1 MAKKLCEDGFKADA
15 LNGNL
20 NQNKRD
26 RVMSDFRFK
35 KFKVLVATDIASRGL
50 DIDHIQHVINYD
62 LPQVAEDYIHRIGRT
77 GRAGSS
83 GSTICFVSPEEQN
96 IWDEIY
102 YLLHPDTAKKPK
114 KTNSRAVRKRSRESL
129 RQKKPTRSFSKSNGP
144 RRRNNST
151 AGKGLQKK
159 TEGRK
164 QKESNLKK
172 HSKNTISRSTKSD
185 SGKSRSNN
193 KTSSRS
199 ASKKPFFSK
208 AKRKSKLSRSN
219 SR

>member
-1 MAKKLCEDGFKADA
+1 
-15 LNGNL
+15 
-20 NQNKRD
+20 
-26 RVMSDFRFK
+26 MSDFRFK

-114 KTNSRAVRKRSRESL
+114 KNNSRAVRKRSRESL

-151 AGKGLQKK
+151 IGKDTQKK
-159 TEGRK
+159 SEGK
-164 QKESNLKK
+164 KKSNQKK
-172 HSKNTISRSTKSD
+172 HSKNTVSRSTKTDTSKKETY
-185 SGKSRSNN
+185 S
-193 KTSSRS
+193 KTNSRS

-208 AKRKSKLSRSN
+208 AKGRSKVSRHS